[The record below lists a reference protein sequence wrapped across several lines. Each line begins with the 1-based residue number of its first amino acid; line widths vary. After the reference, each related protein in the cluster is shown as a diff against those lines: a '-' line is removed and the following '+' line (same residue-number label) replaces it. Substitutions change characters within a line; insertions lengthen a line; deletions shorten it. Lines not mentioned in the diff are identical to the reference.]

1 VRVRR
6 FFRTP
11 KGVLIIVLS
20 ILLVLAAFGAGV
32 RLVAPGVAAAVLA
45 GTLLDGIIL
54 RVRKHKWVFPDGALL
69 TAMIVAMILSPHEPW
84 YVFAVTSVLGI
95 VSKYLIRVR
104 TANVF
109 NPAALALVATFY
121 IFDTGQSWWGALP
134 ELPLPAIAV
143 LIVLGV
149 FIVNRVNKLPVA
161 LSFLGCYFLLVTL
174 STFVADPAH
183 VAALYRAPDLHSAAY
198 FAFFMVTDPP
208 TSPPKHREQLI
219 YGAIVAAAGFAVFEL
234 IGAAYFLLAGL
245 LVANVL
251 EGARRWGEK
260 RKDGG
265 TDRSWPLRGHIAER
279 WNGGTRASG
288 PLLSRR

>member
-1 VRVRR
+1 LAGCNVRAKR

-20 ILLVLAAFGAGV
+20 ILLMLAAVGSGV

-84 YVFAVTSVLGI
+84 YVFAATSVVGI
-95 VSKYLIRVR
+95 VSKYLVRVR

-134 ELPLPAIAV
+134 ELPLPAIAL

-149 FIVNRVNKLPVA
+149 FIVNRVNKLPVM
-161 LSFLGCYFLLVTL
+161 LSFLGCYFLLVTA
-174 STFVADPAH
+174 STFVADPAR
-183 VAALYRAPDLHSAAY
+183 VAALYRAPDLHAAAY

-208 TSPPKHREQLI
+208 TSPPRHREQLI
-219 YGAIVAAAGFAVFEL
+219 YGAIVAVVGFAVFEL

-245 LVANVL
+245 LVANVI
-251 EGARRWGEK
+251 EGARRWRER

-265 TDRSWPLRGHIAER
+265 RVER
-279 WNGGTRASG
+279 VPRAN
-288 PLLSRR
+288 LWRQ